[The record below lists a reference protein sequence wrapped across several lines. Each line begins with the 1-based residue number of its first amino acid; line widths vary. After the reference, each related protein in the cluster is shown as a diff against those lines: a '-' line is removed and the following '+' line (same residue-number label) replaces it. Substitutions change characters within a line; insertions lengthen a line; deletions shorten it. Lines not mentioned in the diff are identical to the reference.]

1 MLSRRISTTDHRY
14 YLSNLLRNSQ
24 HPSNIILL
32 RWRVFLESKRF
43 LNPSI
48 IDAALSHLSELKRS
62 LNYDTLKYIGNLFH
76 EITEIITVNFASKYY
91 PEIFIKKEFLLHY
104 PMSSH
109 KIDIFVK
116 FNNFFCN
123 NLRDIF

>member
-1 MLSRRISTTDHRY
+1 MDLFKHSKNPKGFYTLLMLSRRISTTDHRY

-76 EITEIITVNFASKYY
+76 EIQ
-91 PEIFIKKEFLLHY
+91 
-104 PMSSH
+104 SSH
-109 KIDIFVK
+109 
-116 FNNFFCN
+116 
-123 NLRDIF
+123 